1 MSIEFKDITESDLEF
16 VREVFNYYIRNSLK
30 NYRIREMSL
39 QDARDAV
46 SPGHP
51 VYVSRVILEKGEP
64 CGFIYLSRFR
74 KREAYD
80 RTAEI
85 TIYLK
90 PGHTGKGLGR
100 SAMEHMEPLAKRKG
114 IHILVGIIGGDNRGS
129 IDFFSHMGYTRC
141 GHFREVAEK
150 SGRILDMVAYQKSL

>member
-1 MSIEFKDITESDLEF
+1 MKIEFRDITESDLDF
-16 VREVFNYYIRNSLK
+16 VREVFNHYILNSLK
-30 NYRIREMSL
+30 NYRIREMSI
-39 QDARDAV
+39 QDTRDTV

-51 VYVSRVILEKGEP
+51 VYLSRIILDNRVP
-64 CGFIYLSRFR
+64 CGFIYLSQFR

-90 PGHTGKGLGR
+90 PGHAGKGLGR
-100 SAMEHMEPLAKRKG
+100 RAMEHMESLAKGNG
-114 IHILVGIIGGDNRGS
+114 IHVLVGIIGGDNRES
-129 IDFFSHMGYTRC
+129 IEFFSHMEYARS

-150 SGRILDMVAYQKSL
+150 SGRILDMVAYQKIL